1 MTRLPISTPTR
12 TARALGARSSTG
24 LLLATLGLVFLPA
37 VSKQIQH
44 AQTAPGPY
52 TLTDLGSLGG
62 GDTQAF
68 DLNDSAQMVG
78 YSRTAS
84 LQSRA
89 FLSDDSQ
96 MVNLGV
102 VNADDFQSAA
112 VDLNVLGHAVG
123 TSTLKNGLARAALWR
138 NGSIL
143 RSEEPRGGKAA

>member
-1 MTRLPISTPTR
+1 MTRLPSW
-12 TARALGARSSTG
+12 TG

-89 FLSDDSQ
+89 FLWDDSQ

-123 TSTLKNGLARAALWR
+123 TSTLKKRARARRVVAQR
-138 NGSIL
+138 QHH
-143 RSEEPRGGKAA
+143 RPHARAPTV